1 MPVRRLPV
9 TLALACLVAV
19 LAALLAGCGGTVAAG
34 PDLSSFSSAADASS
48 SSSTGRFELKLEQS
62 LPGTDKTFGFSASGG
77 FDTASKRAHLV
88 FDMSA
93 FAQLLTGLGE
103 AFGGKA
109 SGDLP
114 KDPDAWKLEAIQDG
128 TTVYVHFPL
137 LAKQLPAGKS
147 WVKGDAKELAS
158 SSGSS
163 LGQFGSLAGADPR
176 DTFSYLRAVS
186 GSIETVGGEEI
197 RGTATTHYRASIDPV
212 RLGKLV
218 PATQKSAFG
227 SFDQML
233 SRSGLTEIP
242 LDVWLDG
249 DQRVR
254 RLELA
259 FELDPTGS
267 GQKARTAMTMELYGY
282 GEPLDLTLPPPEQV
296 VDAST
301 LKRP

>member
-1 MPVRRLPV
+1 MPVRRLPS
-9 TLALACLVAV
+9 TLALACVVAV
-19 LAALLAGCGGTVAAG
+19 VAASLAGCGGTVAAG
-34 PDLSSFSSAADASS
+34 PELTSFTAAADASS
-48 SSSTGRFELKLEQS
+48 SSDTGRFELKLEQS

-77 FDTASKRAHLV
+77 FDTPHKRAHLV

-93 FAQLLTGLGE
+93 FAQLLSGLGE

-109 SGDLP
+109 SGELP
-114 KDPDAWKLEAIQDG
+114 NDPDAWKLEAIQDG
-128 TTVYVHFPL
+128 TTVYVRFPL

-163 LGQFGSLAGADPR
+163 LGQFGSFAGADPR

-186 GSIETVGGEEI
+186 GSIETVGGEDI
-197 RGTATTHYRASIDPV
+197 RGTATTHYRARIDPV

-218 PATQKSAFG
+218 PAAQKGALR

-242 LDVWLDG
+242 LEVWLDG

-254 RLELA
+254 KLDIS
-259 FELDPTGS
+259 FELDPSGS

-282 GEPLDLTLPPPEQV
+282 GEPLDLSLPPVDEV